1 MTALKTARLK
11 LGWNQQNLST
21 RLGVSQTLVS
31 LWEKGVRR
39 LPPQRLAQLKKL
51 GLELP
56 PTTLPLPSRPRGSH
70 VDYGQELA
78 NLGYPG
84 FAHLATGEPRYNPA
98 QLLLM
103 ALAELHLE
111 RRLAEALPWLAF
123 AFWDMNWEWVRREAK
138 VRDLQNRL
146 GFTLALAKKLAAQ
159 RQQPE
164 VMAHLGRQEDS
175 LRQSLLAREDT
186 YANETMS
193 EAERKWLT
201 KQRPA
206 DAAAWHVLSDLQAEQ
221 LTHA

>member
-1 MTALKTARLK
+1 MTALKAARK
-11 LGWNQQNLST
+11 KVGWNQQELAT

-31 LWEKGVRR
+31 LWERGVRR
-39 LPPQRLAQLKKL
+39 FSPRRLRQFRDL

-56 PTTLPLPSRPRGSH
+56 PTTLPLPSHLRRSR

-84 FAHLATGEPRYNPA
+84 FAHLATGEPKYNPA
-98 QLLLM
+98 LLLVM
-103 ALAELHLE
+103 ALAEHHLE

-123 AFWDMNWEWVRREAK
+123 TFRDMNWEWVRREAK
-138 VRDLQNRL
+138 LRDLQNRL
-146 GFTLALAKKLAAQ
+146 GFTLALAKNLAAQ

-164 VMAHLGRQEDS
+164 VMAQLGQQEDL

-201 KQRPA
+201 QQRPVE
-206 DAAAWHVLSDLQAEQ
+206 AAAWHVLSDMEAEQ

>member
-1 MTALKTARLK
+1 MTALKAARK
-11 LGWNQQNLST
+11 KVGWNQQELAT

-31 LWEKGVRR
+31 LWEHGVRR
-39 LPPQRLAQLKKL
+39 FSPRRLRQFRDL

-56 PTTLPLPSRPRGSH
+56 PTTFPLPSHLRRSR

-84 FAHLATGEPRYNPA
+84 LAHLGTGGPNYNPA
-98 QLLLM
+98 QLLVM
-103 ALAELHLE
+103 ALGEHHLE

-138 VRDLQNRL
+138 VGDLQNRL

-159 RQQPE
+159 KQQPE
-164 VMAHLGRQEDS
+164 ALAHLGQQEDS

-193 EAERKWLT
+193 EAERKWLRE
-201 KQRPA
+201 QRPA
-206 DAAAWHVLSDLQAEQ
+206 EAAAWHVLSDMEADQ

>member
-1 MTALKTARLK
+1 MTALKTTRQK
-11 LGWNQQNLST
+11 LGWNQQELAA

-31 LWEKGVRR
+31 LWEQGVRR
-39 LPPQRLAQLKKL
+39 LSPRRLSQLKQL

-56 PTTLPLPSRPRGSH
+56 ATALPLPSFPRPSL
-70 VDYGQELA
+70 DYGQELA

-84 FAHLATGEPRYNPA
+84 FAHLPKGEPNYNPA
-98 QLLLM
+98 QLLLL
-103 ALAELHLE
+103 ALGEHHLE

-146 GFTLALAKKLAAQ
+146 GFTLALAKKLAAHK
-159 RQQPE
+159 QQPE
-164 VMAHLGRQEDS
+164 VMAHLGQQENS

-193 EAERKWLT
+193 AAERNWLT
-201 KQRPA
+201 QQRPVE
-206 DAAAWHVLSDLQAEQ
+206 AAAWHVLSDMQADQ